1 VTGATP
7 LTAPRNAALAFD
19 AGADAAACRAALAN
33 QASAP
38 LNLSI
43 HDGFDSVEALWRSFE
58 RVADCT
64 PYQSFEWLAAWQ
76 RHIGACDRACPV
88 VAVAAFADGEPAF
101 LLPLAVEP
109 SYASRRLCWLGQD
122 LNDYNAP
129 LLAKNF
135 SRAVT
140 AQSFL
145 AAWRELQARIQR
157 EPALRYDWIE
167 LEKMPPQVGA
177 QLNPFCQL
185 ATAANPSG
193 AYAAEL
199 GSDWKQFYADKRSSA
214 TRRRDRTKRKH
225 LSEFGAIGFVT
236 DTDAATV
243 THTLQILMQQ
253 KSRQFAHRGI
263 ADMFARPGWREFF
276 LDVALN
282 PATRDLVHVSR
293 VQIGEHCAAAN
304 LGLTFGGAY
313 YHMLASYDDGELSR
327 YGPGALHLRELLAY
341 AIGRGLRRFD
351 FTIGDEP
358 YKREWSDSAITLWD
372 YRTVATYR
380 GWPAFSRATLLRP
393 LKRFIKQTPWA
404 WRVVSHARARLGP
417 LVHGSSPSAQ
427 VAAPAASPAAP
438 ASVPP
443 FACVMGD
450 MDLLRPVAA
459 AGIPCAVVARAG
471 SPALYS
477 RHAQARLPWPEFSE
491 NDDGLLDKLVAFAR
505 AQRAPPVLFYEEDP
519 QLLMISRY
527 RDRLAP
533 AFRFVIA
540 DAELVENLVDKA
552 RFQALAERC
561 GLPVPP
567 ARRFHPAAQN
577 PDRLELH
584 FPIILKPLTRL
595 ARWNGNAGLHK
606 AFAAESP
613 QALHALWP
621 QLVALDVELLAQQ
634 LIPGDETQIESYHCY
649 VDQGGG
655 IAAEFTGRKIRTWPA
670 AFGHTTALEITDAAD
685 VRRQGRAIAERLGLT
700 GVAKFDFKR
709 DAASTLHLLEINP
722 RFTLWHH
729 PAAVAGLNVPALVY
743 ADLTATPRP
752 PIRPARPGVRWCRAW
767 NDFPAARATG
777 VPLADWLMWTWRCEA
792 KSSLSWDDP
801 LPLPRAT
808 LRRLLGRRFTAPADE
823 PDWSAS

>member
-1 VTGATP
+1 

-19 AGADAAACRAALAN
+19 ARAAAAARRTDVASEALA
-33 QASAP
+33 P
-38 LNLSI
+38 LRLSI
-43 HDGFDSVEALWRSFE
+43 HDGFDSVEALWRRFE

-64 PYQSFEWLAAWQ
+64 PYQSFDWLAAWQ
-76 RHIGACDRACPV
+76 RHVGMCDRARPV
-88 VAVAAFADGEPAF
+88 IAVAAFADGEPAF

-109 SYASRRLCWLGQD
+109 SHASRRLCWLGQD

-129 LLAKNF
+129 LLAENF
-135 SRAVT
+135 SQAVT
-140 AQSFL
+140 AECFL
-145 AAWRELQARIQR
+145 AAWRELLARIQR

-167 LEKMPPQVGA
+167 LEKMPPLVGSQV
-177 QLNPFCQL
+177 NPFCQL

-193 AYAAEL
+193 AHAAAL

-236 DTDAATV
+236 DTDAPDIA
-243 THTLQILMQQ
+243 HTLQVLMQQ
-253 KSRQFAHRGI
+253 KGRQFAHKGI

-276 LDVALN
+276 LDVAVS
-282 PATRDLVHVSR
+282 PATRHLVHVSR

-341 AIGRGLRRFD
+341 AIERGLRRFD

-358 YKREWSDSAITLWD
+358 YKREWSDSTLTLWD
-372 YRTVATYR
+372 YRTVVTHR
-380 GWPAFSRATLLRP
+380 GWLAFCRAALLRA

-404 WRVVSHARARLGP
+404 WRIVSHARARLGP
-417 LVHGSSPSAQ
+417 LRHRDSPQ
-427 VAAPAASPAAP
+427 PQTAAPAASQASP
-438 ASVPP
+438 ASTPL
-443 FACVMGD
+443 ACVMGD
-450 MDLLRPVAA
+450 MDLLGPVAA
-459 AGIPCAVVARAG
+459 AGIRCTVVARPG
-471 SPALYS
+471 SPSLYS
-477 RHAQARLPWPEFSE
+477 RHAQARLPWLEFSASDE
-491 NDDGLLDKLVAFAR
+491 GLVDKLVDFAR
-505 AQRAPPVLFYEEDP
+505 AQPAPPVLFYEEDP
-519 QLLMISRY
+519 QLLTISRY

-540 DAELVENLVDKA
+540 DADLVENLVDKA

-561 GLPVPP
+561 GLPIPP
-567 ARRFHPAAQN
+567 ARRFHPAAQD
-577 PDRLELH
+577 PDKLALR

-595 ARWNGNAGLHK
+595 ARWNDNAGLNK
-606 AFAAESP
+606 AFAADSP
-613 QALHALWP
+613 QALRALWP
-621 QLVALDVELLAQQ
+621 QLIALDVELLAQQ
-634 LIPGDETQIESYHCY
+634 LIPGAEAQIESYHCY
-649 VDQGGG
+649 VERGGG
-655 IAAEFTGRKIRTWPA
+655 IVAEFTGRKIRTWPP

-709 DAASTLHLLEINP
+709 DAAGALHLLEINP

-729 PAAVAGLNVPALVY
+729 PAALAGLNIPALVY
-743 ADLTATPRP
+743 ADLTGTPRP

-767 NDFPAARATG
+767 KDFRAARAMG

-801 LPLPRAT
+801 LPLARAT
-808 LRRLLGRRFTAPADE
+808 LRRLLGRSSAATADE
-823 PDWSAS
+823 SNWSVP